1 VLDEDREYLLS
12 GELDRI
18 QARPEIIQSWRRC
31 RMSGVDPDRLE
42 LRYEPPAGEGR
53 LVRRAVPLLSA
64 MAGTM
69 IGARTSLLLTDR
81 DGRLIWRWA
90 ENTEL
95 GRELERKS
103 VVEGTC
109 WDETAVGTGGVGT
122 SLETMQVL
130 TVIGS
135 EHYVDALHPLA
146 CVAAPIRHP
155 ITHRVEG
162 VLNITSMVTDFHP
175 LMKPTLLKLVREV
188 ESELFGE
195 SSVRDRQLFQ
205 HFLGERRRSRAAV
218 VAVNDDIVIT
228 NRSGA
233 RLDVDPRAWWTRMG
247 EDLDDGDDPVV
258 RTDRNGRSVELRRL
272 IEEGTSIGLM
282 IVVEEPRHHAPAEGA
297 TAIDAGRT
305 TSLLSARRVRSVDG
319 PRLDAPLWRDVV
331 ADTRHV
337 YAAGD
342 PILVTGEPG
351 SGKTTLL
358 RELGEKRIEVHDA
371 AALDIGGR
379 SEWFASVGRLL
390 DGDQSVVIAHLEA
403 LDDAAA
409 AGLTALLAS
418 APGHALVGA
427 TWTALPDTLSGAR
440 LGLRARFNIETVEV
454 PPLRERVEDIEP
466 LLCSLLEQEQLGR
479 DLHLTSAALDV
490 LRHHRWT
497 GNVTELRALVRWMGR
512 QTVQF
517 IDVNDLPS
525 TFRVE
530 RSRRRLS
537 PMESAEAELIVKALE
552 QCAGNKVLAAK
563 TLGIARSSLY
573 RKIRAYRLDD

>member
-1 VLDEDREYLLS
+1 VLDQDREHLLS

-42 LRYEPPAGEGR
+42 LRYEPPTGTDR
-53 LVRRAVPLLSA
+53 LSRRAVPVLSA
-64 MAGTM
+64 IAETM

-90 ENTEL
+90 EDTDL
-95 GRELERKS
+95 GRELDRKS

-122 SLETMQVL
+122 ALETMRAL

-135 EHYVDALHPLA
+135 EHYIDVLHPLA

-155 ITHRVEG
+155 ITHRIEG
-162 VLNITSMVTDFHP
+162 VLNITSLVTDFHP

-205 HFLGERRRSRAAV
+205 QFLGERRRSRAAV
-218 VAVNDDIVIT
+218 VAVNDDIVIS

-233 RLDVDPRAWWTRMG
+233 RLDVDPRTWWTRMG
-247 EDLDDGDDPVV
+247 KEFADGGDPLV
-258 RTDRNGRSVELRRL
+258 RTARNGRSVELRRL
-272 IEEGTSIGLM
+272 IEDGTAIGLM
-282 IVVEEPRHHAPAEGA
+282 IVVEEPHDAPAKGA
-297 TAIDAGRT
+297 TTIDAGRT
-305 TSLLSARRVRSVDG
+305 PSLPSARRVRSADG
-319 PRLDAPLWRDVV
+319 LRLDAPLWGEVV
-331 ADTRHV
+331 AGARHV

-342 PILVTGEPG
+342 PVLVTGEPG

-358 RELGEKRIEVHDA
+358 RELGEERIDVHDA
-371 AALDIGGR
+371 ATVDIGGR
-379 SEWFASVGRLL
+379 GEWFAAVRRLL
-390 DGDQSVVIAHLEA
+390 GGDRGVMIAHLEA
-403 LDDAAA
+403 LDEAAA
-409 AGLTALLAS
+409 AGLTSLLAS
-418 APGHALVGA
+418 APGDALVGA
-427 TWTALPDTLSGAR
+427 TWTALPDALSGAR
-440 LGLRARFNIETVEV
+440 LGLRVQFSIETIEV
-454 PPLRERVEDIEP
+454 PPLRERVEDVEP
-466 LLCSLLEQEQLGR
+466 LLYSLLEQEQPGR
-479 DLHLTSAALDV
+479 DLHVTSAALEV
-490 LRHHRWT
+490 LRHHRWP

-512 QTVQF
+512 QTARF

-530 RSRRRLS
+530 RFRRRLS

>member
-1 VLDEDREYLLS
+1 MLDEDREHLLS

-18 QARPEIIQSWRRC
+18 HARPEIVRSWRRC

-64 MAGTM
+64 IAETM

-81 DGRLIWRWA
+81 HGRLVWRWA

-95 GRELERKS
+95 GRELDRKS

-122 SLETMQVL
+122 SLETMRALV
-130 TVIGS
+130 VVGS

-146 CVAAPIRHP
+146 CVAAPVRHP

-162 VLNITSMVTDFHP
+162 VLNLTSLVADFHP
-175 LMKPTLLKLVREV
+175 LMRPTLLKLVREV

-228 NRSGA
+228 NRAGA
-233 RLDVDPRAWWTRMG
+233 RLDVDPRAWWTRVG
-247 EDLDDGDDPVV
+247 EEFDEGGGPVV

-272 IEEGTSIGLM
+272 IEDGTSVGLM
-282 IVVEEPRHHAPAEGA
+282 IVVEEPGHHAPAEGA
-297 TAIDAGRT
+297 PAIETGRRP
-305 TSLLSARRVRSVDG
+305 SRPSARRTRPVDG
-319 PRLDAPLWRDVV
+319 PRLDAPLWGDVV
-331 ADTRHV
+331 AHTRRV
-337 YAAGD
+337 DAAGD

-358 RELGEKRIEVHDA
+358 RELGEERIEVHDA
-371 AALDIGGR
+371 ATLDIGGR
-379 SEWFASVGRLL
+379 NEWFTVLRRLL
-390 DGDQSVVIAHLEA
+390 HGDGGVVITHLEA

-409 AGLTALLAS
+409 AGLSALLAS
-418 APGHALVGA
+418 APGRALVGA
-427 TWTALPDTLSGAR
+427 TWTALPETLSGAR
-440 LGLRARFNIETVEV
+440 LRLRARFNIETIEV

-466 LLCSLLEQEQLGR
+466 LLRALLEQQHIGR
-479 DLHLTSAALDV
+479 DLHVTSAAVDV

-512 QTVQF
+512 QTAQF

-525 TFRVE
+525 TFRIE

-552 QCAGNKVLAAK
+552 RCAGNKVLAAK

-573 RKIRAYRLDD
+573 RKIRAYRLDG

>member
-1 VLDEDREYLLS
+1 VLDEDREHLFS

-18 QARPEIIQSWRRC
+18 RARPEIIQSWRRC

-42 LRYEPPAGEGR
+42 LRYEPSVGEGR
-53 LVRRAVPLLSA
+53 LARRAVPLLSA
-64 MAGTM
+64 VAETM
-69 IGARTSLLLTDR
+69 IGARTSLLLTDP
-81 DGRLIWRWA
+81 DGRLVWRWA

-95 GRELERKS
+95 GRELDRKS
-103 VVEGTC
+103 VVEGTY

-122 SLETMQVL
+122 SLETMRAL
-130 TVIGS
+130 TVTGS

-155 ITHRVEG
+155 ITRRVEG
-162 VLNITSMVTDFHP
+162 VLNITSLVADFHP
-175 LMKPTLLKLVREV
+175 LMKVTLLRLVREV
-188 ESELFGE
+188 ESELLGE
-195 SSVRDRQLFQ
+195 SSVRDRQLFR

-218 VAVNDDIVIT
+218 VAVNDDIVIA
-228 NRSGA
+228 NGSGG
-233 RLDVDPRAWWTRMG
+233 RLDIDPRAWWARVG
-247 EDLDDGDDPVV
+247 EELDDGDDPVV

-272 IEEGTSIGLM
+272 IEDGTSIGLM
-282 IVVEEPRHHAPAEGA
+282 IVVTEPRRCSPATGG
-297 TAIDAGRT
+297 TAIGAGRS
-305 TSLLSARRVRSVDG
+305 TSAGRITPVDG
-319 PRLDAPLWRDVV
+319 PRLDAPLWGEVV
-331 ADTRHV
+331 ADARRA

-342 PILVTGEPG
+342 PVLVTGEPG
-351 SGKTTLL
+351 TGKTTLL
-358 RELGEKRIEVHDA
+358 RELGEEWIEVHDA
-371 AALDIGGR
+371 ATLDIDGR
-379 SEWFASVGRLL
+379 KEWFAQVRRLL
-390 DGDQSVVIAHLEA
+390 GGDRGVVIAHLEA

-418 APGHALVGA
+418 APGNALVGA
-427 TWTALPDTLSGAR
+427 TWIALPDTLSGVR
-440 LGLRARFNIETVEV
+440 LRLRARFNIETIEV

-466 LLCSLLEQEQLGR
+466 LLRSLLEQEQLGR
-479 DLHLTSAALDV
+479 DLHVTSAALDV
-490 LRHHRWT
+490 LRHHRWA

-512 QTVQF
+512 QTAQV

-537 PMESAEAELIVKALE
+537 PMESAEAELIMKALE

-573 RKIRAYRLDD
+573 RKIRAYRLDG